1 MPCYECAMDE
11 GPIVAPPPRP
21 PLAFVPIFRLI
32 SAFLGHVPMPAR
44 LLAHASKSALAAG
57 VLEAFA
63 PGKRDMHATD
73 GERLLAITRIVA
85 ARSAGCPFCVDMNVA
100 VAPRVG
106 LSAAE
111 LRALLSLD
119 ESAFADE
126 LGPRGAAVASYVRDA
141 SRPGGHLTSEV
152 VRRVKAELDDH
163 DLVVV
168 AATLASVHFWSR
180 FSQALRIP
188 DEGFAR
194 AAGVHPEG
202 TG

>member
-1 MPCYECAMDE
+1 MDE
-11 GPIVAPPPRP
+11 GPIVAPPPRT
-21 PLAFVPIFRLI
+21 PLAFVPAFRLI
-32 SAFLGHVPMPAR
+32 SAILGHVPMPAR

-100 VAPRVG
+100 VVPRVG
-106 LSAAE
+106 LSSAE

-119 ESAFADE
+119 EGAFAAE
-126 LGPRGAAVASYVRDA
+126 LGPRGATVATYVHRA
-141 SRPGGHLTSEV
+141 SLPGGHLTDEV
-152 VRRVKAELDDH
+152 VRRVRHELDDH

-180 FSQALRIP
+180 FSQALGIP

-202 TG
+202 TA